1 MKHTGDWWDLVGMA
15 KNISNFNLLG
25 LYWQRNHKLL
35 KAYFIHIFFGQRKF
49 HHCQVKMLPLF
60 LLLLLTYKFFW
71 KDLIRIREQLIQPEL
86 VMETRC
92 LVAGSCLDFCCCCC
106 CCNFSG
112 FAIDRSWGG
121 PGFWH
126 RRVSLLPE
134 SIHYREKEN
143 EHCMFYS
150 YKYGCCWPSRFQKGS
165 VLFYD
170 TWNSCHCEKKIKFLM
185 NSLEK
190 WFLQS
195 VRAVLQTGNKR
206 VKDAEKIKTFSNH
219 EFGGRSGWIHLKLA
233 KSCFSVYF
241 SLV

>member
-1 MKHTGDWWDLVGMA
+1 MA
-15 KNISNFNLLG
+15 ENISNFNLLG

-35 KAYFIHIFFGQRKF
+35 KAYFIHIFFGQQKF

-60 LLLLLTYKFFW
+60 LSLLLTYKFFW

-92 LVAGSCLDFCCCCC
+92 LVAGSWFFF
-106 CCNFSG
+106 CNFSG
-112 FAIDRSWGG
+112 FAIDRSWGD
-121 PGFWH
+121 PAFWH
-126 RRVSLLPE
+126 RRVSLPLE
-134 SIHYREKEN
+134 SIHYREEEN
-143 EHCMFYS
+143 EHCMFHS
-150 YKYGCCWPSRFQKGS
+150 YKYGCCWPSRFQKES

-170 TWNSCHCEKKIKFLM
+170 AWNSCHCGKKNLHSWWILLKNDFCHLF
-185 NSLEK
+185 S
-190 WFLQS
+190 
-195 VRAVLQTGNKR
+195 AVLQTGNKR

-219 EFGGRSGWIHLKLA
+219 EFGGRSGWIHLQLA